1 MNKLLVI
8 NLYYAPESFGGATIV
23 VEQTAHRLS
32 EMHNWSILI
41 VTTIRDHSLPRYA
54 LRRYKIDGIDII
66 AINVPAELQGEAA
79 YKNAEIARRIV
90 EIARAFRPDICH
102 CHALQVLG
110 CDYFDELRQINTKI
124 AVTAHDCWWICERQ
138 FMINSDGFYC
148 NQWALNDAQC
158 GQCSSDHRMQV
169 KRNTYLKKQ
178 LDKVDLVLFPSDFHR
193 NLHLENGISEDNSFV
208 NKNGVT
214 LPLPSYPDVRAQAL
228 KKRTHTVFGFVGGP
242 GAIKGS
248 EQIIR
253 AFNEIE
259 RTDYTLQV
267 VDAAGNVGSS
277 WVDRD
282 YWNIPGTVEFVPP
295 YQQSVM
301 DDFFAGIDVL
311 LFPSQWKESFG
322 LTVRE
327 ALVRN
332 IWVIST
338 DSGGVAEDLEDGV
351 NASVI
356 PFGSGVTELRQCI
369 ERALDRKDWSDYEN
383 PLAHTIRGF
392 DVQAEELSGYF
403 RALLEQARLTTETL

>member
-1 MNKLLVI
+1 MNKLLI
-8 NLYYAPESFGGATIV
+8 LNLYYAPESFGGATIV
-23 VEQTAHRLS
+23 VEQTARRLR
-32 EMHNWSILI
+32 ENHGWSVLI

-66 AINVPAELQGEAA
+66 AINVPTELQGEAA
-79 YKNAEIARRIV
+79 YKNAEIARRVV
-90 EIARAFRPDICH
+90 EIARAFEADICH
-102 CHALQVLG
+102 CHAIQVLG
-110 CDYFDELRQINTKI
+110 CDYFDELRDIGTRI
-124 AVTAHDCWWICERQ
+124 AITIHDCWWICERQ

-158 GQCSSDHRMQV
+158 AQCSNDRRMQV
-169 KRNTYLKKQ
+169 KRNVYLQGQ
-178 LDKVDLVLFPSDFHR
+178 LAKVDLKLFPSSFHR
-193 NLHLENGISEDNSFV
+193 DLHLENGIDESSSFV

-214 LPLPSYPDVRAQAL
+214 LPQPSYPAVRAAAL
-228 KKRTHTVFGFVGGP
+228 EERSHTVFGFVGGP
-242 GAIKGS
+242 GLIKGS

-282 YWNIPGTVEFVPP
+282 YWDIPGKVEFIPP
-295 YQQSVM
+295 YRQNVM
-301 DDFFAGIDVL
+301 DDFFSGIDVL

-332 IWVIST
+332 VWVIST

-351 NASVI
+351 NSSVI
-356 PFGSGVTELRQCI
+356 PFGSGVKELRSSI
-369 ERALDRKDWSDYEN
+369 EHALDRKDWKSYSN
-383 PLAHTIRGF
+383 PSAHKIRGF
-392 DVQAEELSGYF
+392 D
-403 RALLEQARLTTETL
+403 EQARELSDYFHAVLD

>member
-1 MNKLLVI
+1 MNKLLI
-8 NLYYAPESFGGATIV
+8 LNLYYAPESFGGATIV
-23 VEQTAHRLS
+23 VEQTARRLR
-32 EMHNWSILI
+32 ENHDWSVLI

-54 LRRYKIDGIDII
+54 LRRYKIDGIDIV
-66 AINVPAELQGEAA
+66 AINVPTELQGEAA
-79 YKNAEIARRIV
+79 YKNAEIARRVV
-90 EIARAFRPDICH
+90 EIARAFQADICH
-102 CHALQVLG
+102 CHAIQVLG
-110 CDYFDELRQINTKI
+110 CDYFDELRDIGTKI
-124 AVTAHDCWWICERQ
+124 AITAHDCWWICERQ

-148 NQWALNDAQC
+148 NQWALDDAQC
-158 GQCSSDHRMQV
+158 AQCSSDHRMQV
-169 KRNTYLKKQ
+169 KRNVYLQTQ
-178 LDKVDLVLFPSDFHR
+178 LAKVDLTLFPSAFHR
-193 NLHLENGISEDNSFV
+193 DLHLENGIEEDSSFV

-214 LPLPSYPDVRAQAL
+214 LPLPNYPAVREAAL
-228 KKRTHTVFGFVGGP
+228 GTRTHTVFGFVGGP
-242 GAIKGS
+242 GLIKGS

-282 YWNIPGTVEFVPP
+282 YWHIPGKVEFVPP
-295 YQQSVM
+295 YRQDVM
-301 DDFFAGIDVL
+301 DGFFSGIDVL

-332 IWVIST
+332 VWVIST

-356 PFGSGVTELRQCI
+356 PFGSGVKELRSCI
-369 ERALDRKDWSDYEN
+369 EQAMERKDWKSYNN
-383 PLAHTIRGF
+383 PSAYKIRGF
-392 DVQAEELSGYF
+392 DEQAKELSDYF
-403 RALLEQARLTTETL
+403 RAVLD

>member
-1 MNKLLVI
+1 MNKLLI
-8 NLYYAPESFGGATIV
+8 LNLYYAPESFGGATIV
-23 VEQTAHRLS
+23 VEQTAKRLRGAD
-32 EMHNWSILI
+32 WSILI

-54 LRRYKIDGIDII
+54 LRRYRVDGIDIVG
-66 AINVPAELQGEAA
+66 INVPAELQGEAA
-79 YKNAEIARRIV
+79 YKNAEIAQRVV
-90 EIARAFRPDICH
+90 EIARAFRPDVCH
-102 CHALQVLG
+102 CHAIQVLG
-110 CDYFDELRQINTKI
+110 CDYFDELRQIGTKI
-124 AVTAHDCWWICERQ
+124 AITAHDCWWICERQ

-158 GQCSSDHRMQV
+158 GQCSSDHRMQI
-169 KRNTYLKKQ
+169 KRNAYLKAQ
-178 LDKVDLVLFPSDFHR
+178 MDKVDLVLFPSNFHR
-193 NLHLENGISEDNSFV
+193 NLHLANGISAENSVV

-214 LPLPSYPDVRAQAL
+214 LPLPNYAEVRAGAKQQ
-228 KKRTHTVFGFVGGP
+228 RNHTVFGFVGGP

-253 AFNEIE
+253 AFNDIE

-277 WVDRD
+277 WVDKD
-282 YWNIPGTVEFVPP
+282 YWRIPGNVEFVPP
-295 YQQSVM
+295 YRQDAM

-332 IWVIST
+332 VWVIAT
-338 DSGGVAEDLEDGV
+338 DSGGVSEDLEDGV

-356 PFGSGVTELRQCI
+356 PFGGGVSELQYCI
-369 ERALDRKDWSDYEN
+369 ERALDTRQWNDYQN
-383 PLAHTIRGF
+383 PLASRIRGF
-392 DVQAEELSGYF
+392 DSQAKEMSDYL
-403 RALLEQARLTTETL
+403 RAALE